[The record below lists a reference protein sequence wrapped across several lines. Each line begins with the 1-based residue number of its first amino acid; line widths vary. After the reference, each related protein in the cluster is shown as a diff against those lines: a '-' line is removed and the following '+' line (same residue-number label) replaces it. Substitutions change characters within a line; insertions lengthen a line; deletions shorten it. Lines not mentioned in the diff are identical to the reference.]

1 MKTVSSKKN
10 SLITILKQLQLH
22 NHFSHYQVFIKI
34 STNFSKSVHIKI
46 TIFVSNQFLTLLIL
60 LRKLRDRVQFFRYF
74 FFSGKSM
81 PAIFYHWFLTACSYI
96 LALYNKN
103 KILCL

>member
-46 TIFVSNQFLTLLIL
+46 TIFVSN
-60 LRKLRDRVQFFRYF
+60 
-74 FFSGKSM
+74 
-81 PAIFYHWFLTACSYI
+81 
-96 LALYNKN
+96 
-103 KILCL
+103 